1 MELIELTVTEE
12 FEMARLDQF
21 LAGHL
26 TQSRTYIQKL
36 IKAGQITING
46 NLITRVKVPVHYG
59 DFILINIPDPEK
71 LKILPEDLN
80 LDILYEDEEVIV
92 CEKPAGVAAQTK
104 RLGQADMESLL
115 KNYRAG
121 KGEQPYIGVV
131 HRLDQPVRG
140 VMVFAKTK
148 EAAADLSRQV
158 QTKMADKFYY
168 AVTDGVPEQKKGTL
182 EDYLLRDGKT
192 NTSKVV
198 SKSTEGAKSAR
209 LDYEV
214 TAQNKT
220 NAILRI
226 RLDTGRHHQIRVQ
239 LANAG
244 IPIVGDAKYNFKETM
259 TRSGNGLLLCSYKIG
274 FKHPKTHKKMEFE
287 IRNPFLI

>member
-1 MELIELTVTEE
+1 MFSGKIEDYIL
-12 FEMARLDQF
+12 FEDKE
-21 LAGHL
+21 
-26 TQSRTYIQKL
+26 I
-36 IKAGQITING
+36 
-46 NLITRVKVPVHYG
+46 
-59 DFILINIPDPEK
+59 
-71 LKILPEDLN
+71 
-80 LDILYEDEEVIV
+80 IV
-92 CEKPAGVAAQTK
+92 CRKPAGIAVQNARIGAMD
-104 RLGQADMESLL
+104 LESSL
-115 KNYRAG
+115 KNYLAMQDGGGRRI
-121 KGEQPYIGVV
+121 PYLAVI

-198 SKSTEGAKSAR
+198 SKSTEGAKAAR
-209 LDYEV
+209 LNYEV

-220 NAILRI
+220 NAVLRI

-244 IPIVGDAKYNFKETM
+244 IPIVGDAKYNFKEAM

>member
-92 CEKPAGVAAQTK
+92 CEKPAGVAAQTR

-198 SKSTEGAKSAR
+198 SKSTEGAKAAR
-209 LDYEV
+209 LNYEV
-214 TAQNKT
+214 IAQNKT
-220 NAILRI
+220 NAVLRI

>member
-1 MELIELTVTEE
+1 M
-12 FEMARLDQF
+12 D
-21 LAGHL
+21 
-26 TQSRTYIQKL
+26 
-36 IKAGQITING
+36 IN
-46 NLITRVKVPVHYG
+46 
-59 DFILINIPDPEK
+59 
-71 LKILPEDLN
+71 
-80 LDILYEDEEVIV
+80 ILYEDEEVIV
-92 CEKPAGVAAQTK
+92 CEKPAGVAAQTR

-115 KNYRAG
+115 KNYRAA
-121 KGEQPYIGVV
+121 KGEPPYIGVV

-244 IPIVGDAKYNFKETM
+244 IPIVGDAKYNFKENNDTEWK
-259 TRSGNGLLLCSYKIG
+259 RSFTLLL
-274 FKHPKTHKKMEFE
+274 
-287 IRNPFLI
+287 

>member
-1 MELIELTVTEE
+1 M
-12 FEMARLDQF
+12 D
-21 LAGHL
+21 
-26 TQSRTYIQKL
+26 
-36 IKAGQITING
+36 IN
-46 NLITRVKVPVHYG
+46 
-59 DFILINIPDPEK
+59 
-71 LKILPEDLN
+71 
-80 LDILYEDEEVIV
+80 ILYEDEEVIV
-92 CEKPAGVAAQTK
+92 CEKPAGVAAQTR

-115 KNYRAG
+115 KNYRAA
-121 KGEQPYIGVV
+121 KGEPPYIGVV

-239 LANAG
+239 FAHAG
-244 IPIVGDAKYNFKETM
+244 YPLMGDTKYGREAVAG
-259 TRSGNGLLLCSYKIG
+259 RYCPVALCSCRIA
-274 FKHPKTHKKMEFE
+274 FIHPVTGKEMEFT
-287 IRNPFLI
+287 IRPKGNVFTQMA

>member
-1 MELIELTVTEE
+1 MN
-12 FEMARLDQF
+12 
-21 LAGHL
+21 
-26 TQSRTYIQKL
+26 
-36 IKAGQITING
+36 IN
-46 NLITRVKVPVHYG
+46 
-59 DFILINIPDPEK
+59 
-71 LKILPEDLN
+71 
-80 LDILYEDEEVIV
+80 ILYEDEEVIV
-92 CEKPAGVAAQTK
+92 CEKPVGVAAQTR

-239 LANAG
+239 FASRGL
-244 IPIVGDAKYNFKETM
+244 PLMGDRKYNPAYRETAPRGLCGS
-259 TRSGNGLLLCSYKIG
+259 TELGARLCLCACSLEFTHPRSRKRLHFAIEPPCQL
-274 FKHPKTHKKMEFE
+274 
-287 IRNPFLI
+287 